1 MAKVWRYLLPLG
13 IFAVLVWFLFKGL
26 SLNPREV
33 PSPLVNRPVPNFTLP
48 KLHAPDQKLSASDLK
63 GQVWLLN
70 VWGSWCVSCRIEHP
84 LLNELAKNNV
94 VPIYGL
100 NWKDKREDAIGWL
113 NKFGDPYVASI
124 ADLDGRVAIDFGVY
138 GAPETFIID
147 KQGTIR
153 HKHIGPITA
162 EALQKDILPLI
173 EQLKKS

>member
-1 MAKVWRYLLPLG
+1 MAKIWRYLLPLG
-13 IFAVLVWFLFKGL
+13 IFFVLVWFLFKGL

-63 GQVWLLN
+63 GQVWMLN

-84 LLNELAKNNV
+84 LLNELAKNNI

-100 NWKDKREDAIGWL
+100 NWKDRREDAIGWL
-113 NKFGDPYVASI
+113 NKFGDPYLASI
-124 ADLDGRVAIDFGVY
+124 ADVDGRVAIDFGVY

-147 KQGTIR
+147 KEGIIR

-162 EALQKDILPLI
+162 EALQKEILPLI

>member
-124 ADLDGRVAIDFGVY
+124 ADLDGRVAIDRHLVAAFARVVHH
-138 GAPETFIID
+138 
-147 KQGTIR
+147 IR
-153 HKHIGPITA
+153 HGTTPYARSLVQPPSTMM
-162 EALQKDILPLI
+162 ERPVM
-173 EQLKKS
+173 